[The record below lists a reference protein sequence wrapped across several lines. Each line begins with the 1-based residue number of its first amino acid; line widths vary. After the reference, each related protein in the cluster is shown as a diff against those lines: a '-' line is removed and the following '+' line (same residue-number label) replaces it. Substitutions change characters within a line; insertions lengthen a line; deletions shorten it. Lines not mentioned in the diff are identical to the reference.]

1 MFPKDVDMEKSD
13 QPAILKPWNDPRVEV
28 LDVADSEI
36 FNGRGPDGSTFPN
49 STRS

>member
-1 MFPKDVDMEKSD
+1 MENPN
-13 QPAILKPWNDPRVEV
+13 QAALLKPWNDPRVEV

-36 FNGRGPDGSTFPN
+36 FRGRGNDGSTFPN